1 MPLTIRAGSR
11 ALEHLRRNG
20 LAPDDIACIPAAAGG
35 PKGLALIPFDRWL
48 FGEWLPRGTKMPTLV
63 GASIGAWRMSAA
75 AQADPLAALDRL
87 ADCYVHR
94 QRYPLGVTPREVAE
108 RIVGLAE
115 SVAQPWQPRAD
126 VPLRVIVSRAVG
138 PLAGKRSRGA
148 FARVAGANVLSR
160 GRLARHF
167 KRDVFASGPA
177 SPLDALWQDRFA
189 TGQHALDASNCVA
202 ALTASGSIPLIC
214 DPVEQIPG
222 LPHANYWDG
231 GLIDYHIH
239 LPYPQLHGITL
250 YPHFVEG
257 VIPGWLDKFVPWR
270 RQGFGKGGDWLSSM
284 LLIAPSP
291 ALLARLP
298 NGKLPDRNDFY
309 RYGTDHAA
317 REAAWRRAM
326 GECERIAEAFARW
339 LEAPDLSRVLPL

>member
-1 MPLTIRAGSR
+1 MPLSLRAGPR
-11 ALEHLRRNG
+11 ALEHIRRNG
-20 LAPDDIACIPAAAGG
+20 LRPDDIACIPAAAGG

-48 FGEWLPRGTKMPTLV
+48 FGEWLPRGTRMPTLI

-75 AQADPLAALDRL
+75 AQAEPLAALDRL
-87 ADCYVHR
+87 AECYVHR
-94 QRYPLGVTPREVAE
+94 QRYREGVTPREVAE
-108 RIVGLAE
+108 KIVGLAE

-138 PLAGKRSRGA
+138 PLAGKDSRGA
-148 FARVAGANVLSR
+148 FARIAAANAVSR

-167 KRDVFASGPA
+167 HREVFASGPA
-177 SPLDALWQDRFA
+177 SPLDGLWQDGFA
-189 TGQHALDASNCVA
+189 TRQHGLNADNCVA

-214 DPVEQIPG
+214 DAVGRIPG
-222 LPHANYWDG
+222 LPDAPYWDG

-239 LPYPQLHGITL
+239 LPYQQLPGITL

-257 VIPGWLDKFVPWR
+257 VIPGWLDKFIPWR
-270 RQGFGKGGDWLSSM
+270 KQGFGRGGESLANM
-284 LLIAPSP
+284 LLIAPSE

-298 NGKLPDRNDFY
+298 NRKLPDRNDFY
-309 RYGTDHAA
+309 RYGADHAA

-326 GECERIAEAFARW
+326 AECERIAEAFARW
-339 LEAPDLSRVLPL
+339 VEKPDLSIVMPL